1 MVLSELLGRSLCI
14 LFEKNIYEYETRL
27 GNGIKRA
34 VGEFI
39 VYLIWENI
47 YEYETSLGN
56 GI

>member
-1 MVLSELLGRSLCI
+1 VYLIWE
-14 LFEKNIYEYETRL
+14 NIYEYETSL
-27 GNGIKRA
+27 GNGITRA
-34 VGEFI
+34 VGEVI